1 MSEANLQVL
10 PQSSG
15 GNTGGGAI
23 VDLEFGSAADL
34 RRKLDAMKQKL
45 NLTREFFREV
55 MQPGVDYGIIP
66 GTDKPTLYKPGA
78 EGLCEFYNLAPTIGG
93 KVEDKNHE
101 TGYYSVDITIRLI
114 HRNTGSI
121 IAEGVGHANTY
132 ENRYRWRWYSD
143 YKLPKGLDK
152 ASLFTEERDEW
163 KNGRKTGNTY
173 TMYRVENDDMHS
185 IWNTVLKMA
194 KKRALVDAVLSATR
208 SSGIFAQTEEELD
221 AYLNGNDPEEEAEGS
236 VTTRKSTS
244 PTKTTKSAT
253 AGRSASGSKPNG
265 SFSEK
270 NRAFDLA
277 KQFNGGTMDWKWLTD
292 RAVEALGRSIGK
304 VVQDVADNEWKQV
317 ADYLEQYG
325 SGDIGSDDIDFDD
338 LPEDLR

>member
-1 MSEANLQVL
+1 MSEGNLTVM
-10 PQSSG
+10 PQPSG
-15 GNTGGGAI
+15 GNAGGGAI

-45 NLTREFFREV
+45 NLTKEFFREV
-55 MQPGVDYGIIP
+55 MQEGVDYGTIP

-78 EGLCEFYNLAPTIGG
+78 EGLCEFYNLAPTVAS

-101 TGYYSVDITIRLI
+101 TGYYAIDITIRLI
-114 HRNTGSI
+114 HRGTGSI

-132 ENRYRWRWYSD
+132 ESRYRWRWYSE
-143 YKLPKGLDK
+143 YKLPKGIDK
-152 ASLFTEERDEW
+152 STLFKEERDEW

-173 TMYRVENDDMHS
+173 TMYRMENDDMHS

-208 SSGIFAQTEEELD
+208 SSGIFSQTEDELN
-221 AYLNGNDPEEEAEGS
+221 AYLNGNDPEAGDQEGH
-236 VTTRKSTS
+236 VTTRKASQSTQTS
-244 PTKTTKSAT
+244 RSTTS
-253 AGRSASGSKPNG
+253 RQSGGSN
-265 SFSEK
+265 SFSDK
-270 NRAFDLA
+270 NRAFDQA
-277 KQFNGGTMDWKWLTD
+277 KQFNGGTMDWKWLTE
-292 RAVEALGRSIGK
+292 RAVEALGRPIAK

-325 SGDIGSDDIDFDD
+325 AGGSDPGGIDFND
-338 LPEDLR
+338 LPEDMR

>member
-1 MSEANLQVL
+1 M
-10 PQSSG
+10 PQPSG
-15 GNTGGGAI
+15 GNAGGGAI

-45 NLTREFFREV
+45 NLTKEFFREV
-55 MQPGVDYGIIP
+55 MQEGVDYGTIP

-78 EGLCEFYNLAPTIGG
+78 EGLCEFYNLAPTVAS

-101 TGYYSVDITIRLI
+101 TGYYAIDITIRLI
-114 HRNTGSI
+114 HRGTGSI

-132 ENRYRWRWYSD
+132 ESRYRWRWYSE
-143 YKLPKGLDK
+143 YKLPKGIDK
-152 ASLFTEERDEW
+152 STLFKEERDEW

-173 TMYRVENDDMHS
+173 TMYRMENDDMHS

-208 SSGIFAQTEEELD
+208 SSGIFSQTEDELN
-221 AYLNGNDPEEEAEGS
+221 AYLNGNDPEAGDQEGH
-236 VTTRKSTS
+236 VTTRKASQSTQTS
-244 PTKTTKSAT
+244 RSTTS
-253 AGRSASGSKPNG
+253 RQSGGSN
-265 SFSEK
+265 SFSDK
-270 NRAFDLA
+270 NRAFDQA
-277 KQFNGGTMDWKWLTD
+277 KQFNGGTMDWKWLTE
-292 RAVEALGRSIGK
+292 RAVEALGRPIAK

-325 SGDIGSDDIDFDD
+325 AGGSDPGGIDFND
-338 LPEDLR
+338 LPEDMR

>member
-1 MSEANLQVL
+1 MSEGNLTVM

-15 GNTGGGAI
+15 GNAGGGAI
-23 VDLEFGSAADL
+23 VDLEFGSATDL
-34 RRKLDAMKQKL
+34 RKKLDAMKQKL
-45 NLTREFFREV
+45 NLTKEFFREV
-55 MQPGVDYGIIP
+55 MQEGVDYGKIP

-78 EGLCEFYNLAPTIGG
+78 EGLCEFYNLAPTIGD

-132 ENRYRWRWYSD
+132 ENRYRWRWFSD
-143 YKLPKGLDK
+143 YKLPKGIDK
-152 ASLFTEERDEW
+152 SILFSEERDEW
-163 KNGRKTGNTY
+163 KSGRKTGNTY
-173 TMYRVENDDMHS
+173 TMYRLENDDMHS

-208 SSGIFAQTEEELD
+208 SSGIFSQSEEELN
-221 AYLNGNDPEEEAEGS
+221 AYLNGDDPEAEDQEGH
-236 VTTRKSTS
+236 VTTRKTS
-244 PTKTTKSAT
+244 QTTKTTRNASAGRQSGGSAT
-253 AGRSASGSKPNG
+253 GN
-265 SFSEK
+265 SFTEK

-292 RAVEALGRSIGK
+292 RAVEALGRPIGK
-304 VVQDVADNEWKQV
+304 VVQDVADSEWKQV
-317 ADYLEQYG
+317 ADYLQQYVTDG
-325 SGDIGSDDIDFDD
+325 SGEIDFND
-338 LPEDLR
+338 LPEDMR